1 MNRDIAELLKSKLI
15 TSSYAERIAG
25 LTRTVV
31 VKVKDRSGSAVSR
44 KIPMGCGIEN
54 PENCPPS
61 QLIVPDNSL
70 SSLVWFEDMGVIM
83 LSEEGRVFHFLSSLK
98 LIVWLNLNRYEHD
111 CSITAAVSMD
121 VVRRLMTG
129 YENMPNY
136 QSIRVKNINLLPK
149 EISVFAAYDFEN
161 KNMYSMYPY
170 EYIAF
175 KIETEFAVN
184 KNCLKTIQ
192 IKDAECRTASI

>member
-1 MNRDIAELLKSKLI
+1 MNRDIAEILKDKLL
-15 TSSYAERIAG
+15 TAAYAERLAG
-25 LTRTVV
+25 LTRTVTV
-31 VKVKDRSGSAVSR
+31 SGRDSSGRQVKRR
-44 KIPMGCGIEN
+44 IPMGCSVVN

-70 SSLVWFEDMGVIM
+70 SSLVWFEDLGVIM
-83 LSEEGRVFHFLSSLK
+83 LREEGRSYAFASSLK

-111 CSITAAVSMD
+111 CSITSAVSMD
-121 VVRRLMTG
+121 VIRRLMTG
-129 YENMPNY
+129 YENQPNY
-136 QSIRVKNINLLPK
+136 QSIRVNKISQLPK

-161 KNMYSMYPY
+161 KNLYSMYPY
-170 EYIAF
+170 DYIAF

-184 KNCLKTIQ
+184 KNCLKSIQ